1 MQQHYSPSF
10 QAYIKN
16 KYTLLGEKKSQK
28 KIDNF
33 QSKISIKVMYICIA
47 MYQQREM
54 LVHS

>member
-33 QSKISIKVMYICIA
+33 QSKISIKVMYI
-47 MYQQREM
+47 QREM